1 MAEPEV
7 KTAPS
12 TANSPDLD
20 WSQVRETV
28 RMLQLAAAQV
38 DLALRE
44 GDDSVGAL
52 SNSFTS
58 MVGSVST
65 IAATARGV
73 ECSDEED
80 AAAIQII
87 KQNCELVGSQM
98 QTAIVAF
105 QFYDR
110 LSQQLAHVTHSLESM
125 GELVGNQDRLFDPY
139 EWTGLQEK
147 IRSRYS
153 MPEEQDMFDALL
165 AGATIEEALRLCEK
179 KMADRGSSDD
189 IELF

>member
-1 MAEPEV
+1 MAESEV

-12 TANSPDLD
+12 TANSPDPD

-44 GDDSVGAL
+44 GDDSVEAL

-65 IAATARGV
+65 IAAMAKGV
-73 ECSDEED
+73 ECSGERD
-80 AAAIQII
+80 ASAIQTI
-87 KQNCELVGSQM
+87 KQNCELVGTQM
-98 QTAIVAF
+98 QAAIVAF

-110 LSQQLAHVTHSLESM
+110 LSQQLTHVTHSLESL
-125 GELVGNQDRLFDPY
+125 GELVGSQERLFNPY
-139 EWTGLQEK
+139 EWTGLQKK

-153 MPEEQDMFDALL
+153 MQEEQDMFDALL
-165 AGATIEEALRLCEK
+165 AGATINDALRLCKE
-179 KMADRGSSDD
+179 KMATKDRSDD